1 MPLRAYIPRET
12 PCRLCGKGFELMQ
25 PAGEPPLAVCPKCG
39 QDVKL
44 SAAHQVATPRVTK
57 PVSTSEAKR
66 AGFSVLKRTSDGT
79 FEKQ

>member
-1 MPLRAYIPRET
+1 MPLRAYTPLKP
-12 PCRLCGKGFELMQ
+12 PCRLCGDGFELMQ
-25 PAGEPPLAVCPKCG
+25 PAGALPLATCPKCG

-44 SAAHQVATPRVTK
+44 SATHQVATPKVTK
-57 PVSTSEAKR
+57 PVSTSEAKG